1 MLPQS
6 MQKQLI
12 IPKELQSKLLPSDTF
27 TVNQLLEF
35 HLPSQQTFTIFTQPD
50 QYLSSDPIHYFKFNA
65 IKIITPPTSVIK
77 SLFHAVL
84 TMDKTDTI

>member
-12 IPKELQSKLLPSDTF
+12 IPKELQSKLLSSDTF

-35 HLPSQQTFTIFTQPD
+35 HLPSQQTSTIFTQPD
-50 QYLSSDPIHYFKFNA
+50 QYLSLDPIHYSKFNA